1 MNKGKTAHV
10 MHGKTLMERI
20 AIRQIF
26 ADINQLLADCSERA
40 HHELVSKFEAA
51 REAAFKADRKP

>member
-1 MNKGKTAHV
+1 MDKTALSAV

-20 AIRQIF
+20 AINKI
-26 ADINQLLADCSERA
+26 AVDINQLLADCSEPA

-51 REAAFKADRKP
+51 RDAAFKADRKP